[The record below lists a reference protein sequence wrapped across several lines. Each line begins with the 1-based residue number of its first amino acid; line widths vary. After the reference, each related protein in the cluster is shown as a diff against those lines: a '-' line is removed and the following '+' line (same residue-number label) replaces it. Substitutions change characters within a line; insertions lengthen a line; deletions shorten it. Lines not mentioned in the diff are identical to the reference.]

1 MIMINIDKNIY
12 ITNQINIS
20 TDYNSNL
27 EIQTKI
33 QNGANTQGIIK
44 SSNFDYLTYCK
55 MNFRNSK
62 IG

>member
-1 MIMINIDKNIY
+1 MIMINIDKNIE
-12 ITNQINIS
+12 INNQINIS

-33 QNGANTQGIIK
+33 QNGANTPGIIK